1 MLQRFKCWMGLHK
14 LEGFVFYH
22 SHMEGPHEFRACL
35 HCGCMFVAKD
45 KLKCNPFML
54 SLKTGTEMS
63 AQVM

>member
-35 HCGCMFVAKD
+35 YCGCMFVAKE
-45 KLKCNPFML
+45 KLKCQKKN
-54 SLKTGTEMS
+54 
-63 AQVM
+63 